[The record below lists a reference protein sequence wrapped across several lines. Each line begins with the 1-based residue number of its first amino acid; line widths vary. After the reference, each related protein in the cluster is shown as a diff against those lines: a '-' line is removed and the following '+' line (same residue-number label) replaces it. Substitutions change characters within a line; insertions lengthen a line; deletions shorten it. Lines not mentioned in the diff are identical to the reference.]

1 MIIMVDRKGIKNLL
15 ILIKFDSKKKSGKVF
30 FSFVLFGDASL
41 QLLLLNQ
48 FALFK
53 IFKCEAFLVHLIK

>member
-15 ILIKFDSKKKSGKVF
+15 ILIKFDSKKKSGKV